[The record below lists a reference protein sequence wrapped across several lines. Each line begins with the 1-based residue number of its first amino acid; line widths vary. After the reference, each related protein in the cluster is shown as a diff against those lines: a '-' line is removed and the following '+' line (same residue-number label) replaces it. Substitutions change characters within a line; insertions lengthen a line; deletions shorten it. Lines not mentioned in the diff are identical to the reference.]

1 LTEPDGGA
9 ERPRRGSLTIVGTGI
24 RPPFQSTTEA
34 LRCIEDADRVFFL
47 LAEEAPTKWIYQRN
61 GSARSLAPLYVEHED
76 RAAVYEAIVEQV
88 LEPVRDGLEVCL
100 ALYGHPGVFVSPSH
114 EALARARAEG
124 LEASMLPGVSAEDC
138 LFADLGVD
146 PAESGC
152 QSYEAT
158 DFLIRNR
165 VVDPAVPL
173 VLWQITVIGRTG
185 TMHEVNRSSLA
196 VLAERLI
203 ELHGPDHE
211 VVLYEASPFPIGRP
225 IMDRVLLRDLA
236 DADVTP
242 LSTLYVPPG
251 ARSPVDEAMLERLG
265 IDRRQSS
272 A

>member
-1 LTEPDGGA
+1 MTEPGAGA
-9 ERPRRGSLTIVGTGI
+9 EGPRRGKLVIVGTGI
-24 RPPFQSTTEA
+24 RPPFQTTFEA
-34 LRCIEDADRVFFL
+34 LFHIEKADRVFFL

-61 GSARSLAPLYVEHED
+61 GSARSLAPLYVEHTN
-76 RAAVYEAIVEQV
+76 RADVYESIVEMV
-88 LEPVRDGLEVCL
+88 LVPVREGLEVCL

-158 DFLIRNR
+158 DFLIRRR

-173 VLWQITVIGRTG
+173 VLWQITVIGRAG
-185 TMHEVNRSSLA
+185 TTHEINRSGLA

-211 VVLYEASPFPIGRP
+211 VVLYEASPFPVGRP

-236 DADVTP
+236 EADATP
-242 LSTLYVPPG
+242 LSTLYVPPSR
-251 ARSPVDEAMLERLG
+251 RSPVDRAVLDRLG
-265 IDRRQSS
+265 IEPTRPSG
-272 A
+272 

>member
-1 LTEPDGGA
+1 
-9 ERPRRGSLTIVGTGI
+9 
-24 RPPFQSTTEA
+24 
-34 LRCIEDADRVFFL
+34 
-47 LAEEAPTKWIYQRN
+47 
-61 GSARSLAPLYVEHED
+61 
-76 RAAVYEAIVEQV
+76 VYEAIVEQA
-88 LEPVRDGLEVCL
+88 LAPVREGRRVCL

-124 LEASMLPGVSAEDC
+124 LDAAMLPGVSAEDC

-158 DFLIRNR
+158 DFLVRHR

-185 TMHEVNRSSLA
+185 TAHEINRSGLA
-196 VLAERLI
+196 LLAERLI

-211 VVLYEASPFPIGRP
+211 VVLYEASPFPVGRP

-236 DADVTP
+236 QADATP
-242 LSTLYVPPG
+242 LSTLFVP
-251 ARSPVDEAMLERLG
+251 ASRRSPVDRDVIDRLG
-265 IDRRQSS
+265 IESTRPS